1 MDIQEAFSEIVT
13 KFSDTLPS
21 KFKNAWST
29 YSTFFSR
36 FDIKGF
42 KKFLAEFF
50 SEMMTIGTAGA
61 CVMLVLAMPAF
72 EKAEEDWKS
81 KGQFSV
87 TFLDRYGTEIG
98 KRGILHNDTIPLA
111 DIPDYVIKAT
121 LSTEDRRFFEHYGID
136 PWGTLRALY
145 TNAVAGGVVQGGS
158 TLTQQLAKNLFLTNE
173 RSLQRKVNEAFLSFW
188 LETHLTKKEI
198 LQEYFNRAYM
208 GGGAYGIEAGAQFYF
223 NKSIRDVN
231 LAQAAMLA
239 GLFKSPT
246 GYAPHRHL
254 PKARERANEVL
265 TNMVQAK
272 FLTEGQVH
280 ESRIHPARAVQR
292 PARYEPGYFLDWAFQ
307 EVKRIMKDK
316 GDYVLIVKTTVDLDL
331 QRSAERIVSRM
342 LRMNGRSYRASQAA
356 MVAMEAHTGAVRV
369 IVGGRN
375 YARSQ
380 FNRATNGKRQPGSS
394 IKPYVYLTAVQR
406 LNMSPYSR
414 VLDSPNTRCKN
425 GYSPKNAG
433 GRYRGRIPLWLALQ
447 KSINTVA
454 IYLANRA
461 GRKNIV
467 RNLERIGIKGIKPG
481 CTMPLGSGAIS
492 IIKHVSGYA
501 IFPTGGL
508 RVPDYVVSE
517 IRNSAGELVYSQ
529 ERDGEKIHRVFQKRH
544 IITMNRMMRNVVLKG
559 GTAPRANLSF
569 TMCAGK
575 TGTTNRSRDAWFMG
589 FTGRY
594 VAGVWFGND
603 NNSPMISKSYGG
615 KLPATTWKNFMT
627 VAHTDP
633 NIPKIPGLKIHPA
646 QRGRMSALEA
656 SKAADPSIG
665 KSASIGRGLSEGSR
679 LVLQNIA
686 HTMKAASKIN
696 KTAIEKDKYV
706 FKGKSQGPRD

>member
-1 MDIQEAFSEIVT
+1 MDIQEALVELGNAFDGIISR
-13 KFSDTLPS
+13 
-21 KFKNAWST
+21 FKNAWSS

-42 KKFLAEFF
+42 KRFLAEIF

-72 EKAEEDWKS
+72 EKAEEDWRS

-136 PWGTLRALY
+136 PWGTLRAIY

-173 RSLQRKVNEAFLSFW
+173 RTLQRKVNEAFLSLW

-223 NKSIRDVN
+223 NKSIRDVS
-231 LAQAAMLA
+231 LAEAAMLS

-280 ESRIHPARAVQR
+280 DARIHPARAVQR
-292 PARYEPGYFLDWAFQ
+292 PDRYEPGYFLDWAFQ
-307 EVKRIMKDK
+307 EVKKIMKNK
-316 GDYVLIVKTTVDLDL
+316 GDFVLFVKTTVDLDL
-331 QRSAERIVSRM
+331 QRSAERIISRM
-342 LRMNGRSYRASQAA
+342 LRLNGRAYRASQAA
-356 MVAMEAHTGAVRV
+356 MVSMEAHTGAVRV

-380 FNRATNGKRQPGSS
+380 FNRATNGKRQPGST
-394 IKPYVYLTAVQR
+394 IKPYVYLSAVEKLGFTR
-406 LNMSPYSR
+406 HTR
-414 VLDSPNTRCKN
+414 VLDTRGVRCRN
-425 GYSPKNAG
+425 GYAPKNAG
-433 GRYRGRIPLWLALQ
+433 GRYRGRIPMWLALQ
-447 KSINTVA
+447 KSINVVA
-454 IYLANRA
+454 IYLANKV
-461 GRKNIV
+461 GRKYIYNKLKQLDIHS
-467 RNLERIGIKGIKPG
+467 IKAG
-481 CTMPLGSGAIS
+481 CTMPLGSGALS
-492 IIKHVSGYA
+492 ILDHVSGYS
-501 IFPTGGL
+501 IFPTGGIH
-508 RVPDYVVSE
+508 VPDYVISE
-517 IRNSAGELVYSQ
+517 IRNSAGELVYSHD
-529 ERDGEKIHRVFQKRH
+529 RDGAKSKRVFRKKS
-544 IITMNRMMRNVVLKG
+544 ISEMNKMMRNVVLQG
-559 GTAPRANLSF
+559 GTAPRAALDF

-594 VAGVWFGND
+594 VTGVWFGND
-603 NNSPMISKSYGG
+603 SNAPMISKSYGG

-627 VAHTDP
+627 IAHTDS
-633 NIPKIPGLKIHPA
+633 NIPKIPGLPIHPA
-646 QRGRMSALEA
+646 QIGRMSMEEA
-656 SKAADPSIG
+656 RKANDPSIG
-665 KSASIGRGLSEGSR
+665 KSASLGRGLSEGSK
-679 LVLQNIA
+679 LVLQSIA
-686 HTMKAASKIN
+686 RTMKSARKIN
-696 KTAIEKDKYV
+696 QSAIENDKYV
-706 FKGKSQGPRD
+706 FKGKSSGPRE